1 MIYDC
6 ESVRHGCSNVEGCE
20 LTLRSSPFSTS
31 ATAVWIS
38 IKMLEENQILPKE
51 DSTPFKA
58 RFGIFYK
65 NEQIRP
71 LLQSAVESFIDL
83 QKARAT

>member
-1 MIYDC
+1 
-6 ESVRHGCSNVEGCE
+6 
-20 LTLRSSPFSTS
+20 
-31 ATAVWIS
+31 
-38 IKMLEENQILPKE
+38 MLEENQILPKE

>member
-6 ESVRHGCSNVEGCE
+6 ECVRHGCSNVEVCE

-31 ATAVWIS
+31 TTAPWIS
-38 IKMLEENQILPKE
+38 IKTLEENQILPKE
-51 DSTPFKA
+51 DSAPFKP